1 MPTARWLRWSKYLTK
16 QLSEI
21 ASKITNTLK
30 YKRQNLS
37 KETEN
42 VKKGQMENLELK
54 NTNNKRKSSV
64 DELNSRL
71 DGDTEVKSMKWKI
84 NKRNYQVQTT
94 EEKSII
100 QKRRKR
106 IVRRILGTSGTIGKD
121 VMFVSS
127 DSQKERRKKWG

>member
-1 MPTARWLRWSKYLTK
+1 
-16 QLSEI
+16 
-21 ASKITNTLK
+21 
-30 YKRQNLS
+30 
-37 KETEN
+37 
-42 VKKGQMENLELK
+42 MENLELK

>member
-1 MPTARWLRWSKYLTK
+1 
-16 QLSEI
+16 
-21 ASKITNTLK
+21 
-30 YKRQNLS
+30 
-37 KETEN
+37 
-42 VKKGQMENLELK
+42 MENLELK

-84 NKRNYQVQTT
+84 SKRNYQVQTT

>member
-1 MPTARWLRWSKYLTK
+1 
-16 QLSEI
+16 
-21 ASKITNTLK
+21 
-30 YKRQNLS
+30 
-37 KETEN
+37 
-42 VKKGQMENLELK
+42 MENLELK

-121 VMFVSS
+121 VMFVSL

>member
-1 MPTARWLRWSKYLTK
+1 
-16 QLSEI
+16 
-21 ASKITNTLK
+21 
-30 YKRQNLS
+30 
-37 KETEN
+37 
-42 VKKGQMENLELK
+42 MENLELK

-106 IVRRILGTSGTIGKD
+106 IERRILGTSGTIGKD